1 MDTGWVLYGTVLII
15 GVLLTFDGLR
25 CSSRLLIAVEPKEA
39 LHLFVVRA
47 RVPPTRPCGGAAA
60 AAAAGELIVS

>member
-1 MDTGWVLYGTVLII
+1 
-15 GVLLTFDGLR
+15 
-25 CSSRLLIAVEPKEA
+25 LLIAVEPKEA

-60 AAAAGELIVS
+60 AAAGELIVS